1 MIEIR
6 HLETLTAIRE
16 AGSLQEAA
24 ERLHVTQSALS
35 HQLRDLEV
43 RLKTPLLNRRTRPA
57 RLTTAGLRLLALA
70 DEVLPRVKATER
82 ELQRLAA
89 GRTGRLHV
97 AIECHSCFQ
106 WLMPALDAFRH
117 DWPDVALDL
126 SAAFSFAPLPAL
138 VRGDLD
144 VVITSDPQANDAVQ
158 YLPLFRY
165 ELVLAVAKANPLAQ
179 CKFIQPEQL
188 ADQVLITYPVERQRL
203 DVFTAFLDPAG
214 IEPAALRKAE
224 LTPIIAQLVASQ
236 RGVAALPNWAL
247 TEYLDQ
253 GWLRICRLGEQ
264 GVWRTLY
271 AAVRIEDAETDYL
284 RAFMMQARDTC
295 FKTLSGIKQARELPV
310 FPARRDRRLPERM
323 AYEAGPDLK
332 KSELKKSGG
341 SAG

>member
-1 MIEIR
+1 MLEVR
-6 HLETLTAIRE
+6 HLRTLTAIRDG
-16 AGSLQEAA
+16 GSLQAA
-24 ERLHVTQSALS
+24 ADRLHVTQSALS

-57 RLTTAGLRLLALA
+57 RLTTAALRILTLA
-70 DEVLPRVKATER
+70 DDVLPRFRATQL

-89 GRTGRLHV
+89 GQTGRLHL

-144 VVITSDPQANDAVQ
+144 VVITSDPQVIESVE

-165 ELVLAVAKANPLAQ
+165 ELVLAVAKADPLSEYKYIEPAQ
-179 CKFIQPEQL
+179 LSDK
-188 ADQVLITYPVERQRL
+188 VLITYPVERDRL
-203 DVFTAFLDPAG
+203 DIFCHFLEPAD
-214 IEPAALRKAE
+214 IEPASIRQAE
-224 LTPIIAQLVASQ
+224 LTPVIVQLVASQ

-247 TEYLDQ
+247 TEYMDQ
-253 GWLRICRLGEQ
+253 GWLSLCQLGAT

-271 AAVRIEDAETDYL
+271 AAVRTEDADADYIKAFISQAET
-284 RAFMMQARDTC
+284 TC
-295 FKTLSGIKQARELPV
+295 FTSLSGIT
-310 FPARRDRRLPERM
+310 
-323 AYEAGPDLK
+323 
-332 KSELKKSGG
+332 
-341 SAG
+341 SAGRPEAAARNQPKNHATS

>member
-1 MIEIR
+1 MLEIR
-6 HLETLTAIRE
+6 HMETLCAIRD

-57 RLTTAGLRLLALA
+57 RLTTAALRILALA
-70 DEVLPRVKATER
+70 DVVLPQVKATER
-82 ELQRLAA
+82 DLQRLAA
-89 GRTGRLHV
+89 GRTGRLHL

-117 DWPDVALDL
+117 DWPDVELDL

-144 VVITSDPQANDAVQ
+144 VVVTSDPQAIEAVE

-165 ELVLAVAKANPLAQ
+165 ELVLAVAAANPLSQ
-179 CKFIQPEQL
+179 YKYIEPEQL
-188 ADQVLITYPVERQRL
+188 ADQVMITYPVERQRL

-214 IEPAALRKAE
+214 IEPASLRKAE

-247 TEYLDQ
+247 TEYLNQ
-253 GWLRICRLGEQ
+253 GWLRICHLGEQ

-271 AAVRIEDAETDYL
+271 AAVRAEDLEADYL
-284 RAFMMQARDTC
+284 QAFMKQARDTC
-295 FKTLSGIKQARELPV
+295 FKTLTGIKAVR
-310 FPARRDRRLPERM
+310 
-323 AYEAGPDLK
+323 
-332 KSELKKSGG
+332 
-341 SAG
+341 